1 MRVKPTSR
9 GVRVI
14 GALLSTTAILTL
26 TSACLEQQPTEKTS
40 PQADGDSAATR
51 EKWLKCM
58 HDAGQSQ
65 VKMTKDGQIVM
76 PGTGPD
82 QEAEAAQVAKAVK
95 DCNAKVPGMQQ
106 VGPDKPDARAIEQA
120 RGLARC
126 LRKNGIS
133 DMADPEPDQP
143 DTLVTPKNVDQA
155 AWNKAF
161 GICGKDYPSVKFA
174 AEKPVA
180 AQ

>member
-1 MRVKPTSR
+1 MRIKPTSR

-14 GALLSTTAILTL
+14 GALLTTVATLSLTA
-26 TSACLEQQPTEKTS
+26 ACSQQPTEKTPVQS
-40 PQADGDSAATR
+40 KDDGAATR

-58 HDAGQSQ
+58 HDAGQTQ
-65 VKMTKDGQIVM
+65 VKMTKEGQIVM
-76 PGTGPD
+76 PGERPG
-82 QEAEAAQVAKAVK
+82 QEAEAEQVAKAVK

-106 VGPDKPDARAIEQA
+106 LGADKPDSKSIEQA
-120 RGLARC
+120 RGLAKC

-133 DMADPEPDQP
+133 DMADPAPDQP
-143 DTLVTPKNVDQA
+143 DTLVTPENVDQA

-161 GICGKDYPSVKFA
+161 GICGKDYPAVKFA
-174 AEKPVA
+174 AEKPVD